1 MTLPAHPLTNFEI
14 QEYYQN
20 EPRFNGVFSRD
31 NLPNS
36 IKNGA
41 YVINLDE
48 CHDIGT
54 HWVALYVN
62 NKIVTYFDSFGVE
75 HIPKEIIKFISRK
88 KIITNIYIIQAYDSI
103 MCGYF
108 CIGFI
113 NFMFNGKSL
122 TDYTNLFSPNDFD
135 KIDDIILKYFGLRC
149 KMSNSNLEANEISK
163 LKDLTKYR
171 LDEINNIKEY
181 FNTEIKER
189 KDIIKK
195 ISKYIVAFDYA
206 DKAFITLSASFN
218 TLSIA
223 SYATVVGIPAGIA
236 GASLTLIFTVTT
248 GVVKTLLNIT
258 RKKKK
263 KHNKI
268 IALARS
274 KLNIIENLISQ
285 ALTDFEITH
294 EEFPKIIYE
303 KNNYEQI
310 IDNIK
315 SVKNVDDLNKEN
327 D

>member
-1 MTLPAHPLTNFEI
+1 
-14 QEYYQN
+14 
-20 EPRFNGVFSRD
+20 
-31 NLPNS
+31 
-36 IKNGA
+36 
-41 YVINLDE
+41 
-48 CHDIGT
+48 
-54 HWVALYVN
+54 
-62 NKIVTYFDSFGVE
+62 
-75 HIPKEIIKFISRK
+75 
-88 KIITNIYIIQAYDSI
+88 
-103 MCGYF
+103 
-108 CIGFI
+108 
-113 NFMFNGKSL
+113 
-122 TDYTNLFSPNDFD
+122 
-135 KIDDIILKYFGLRC
+135 
-149 KMSNSNLEANEISK
+149 MSE
-163 LKDLTKYR
+163 LKDLTAESVTRYR

-181 FNTEIKER
+181 FNTEVKER

-206 DKAFITLSASFN
+206 DKLFITLSASFGA
-218 TLSIA
+218 LSIA

-248 GVVKTLLNIT
+248 GVVKTLLRIT

-303 KNNYEQI
+303 KNNYEQV

-315 SVKNVDDLNKEN
+315 SVNSINDLNDLNKQVL
-327 D
+327 